1 MPYQKFKEYLS
12 STQLVTEEDCAF
24 FEPYLKPKSYKAKD
38 IFVKEGSISREIG
51 FITKGAFRTYYI
63 LNGKEVNTCFFFEN
77 DFVVD
82 YDSML
87 ANTPSKYYIEALED
101 SEVLLFSADVLR
113 DAYNK
118 SHNWERF
125 GRLMA
130 EQTYRMS
137 TERVESFLFMNG
149 EERYL
154 KLQETCPILFERVPL
169 YHIASY
175 LGIERETLS
184 RLRRKI
190 AQG

>member
-1 MPYQKFKEYLS
+1 MPYQKFKDYLS

-87 ANTPSKYYIEALED
+87 ADTPSKYYIEAIED
-101 SEVLLFSADVLR
+101 SEVLLFGADVLR

-154 KLQETCPILFERVPL
+154 KLQETNPVLFERVPL

>member
-1 MPYQKFKEYLS
+1 MPYQKFKDYLS

-24 FEPYLKPKSYKAKD
+24 FEPYLKPKSYKAKG

-51 FITKGAFRTYYI
+51 FITQGAFRTYYI

-87 ANTPSKYYIEALED
+87 ADTPSKYYIEAIED
-101 SEVLLFSADVLR
+101 SEVLLFGADVLR

-154 KLQETCPILFERVPL
+154 KLQETYPTLFERVPL

>member
-1 MPYQKFKEYLS
+1 MPYQQFKEYLR
-12 STQLVTEEDCAF
+12 STHLVTEDDCAF
-24 FEPYLKPKSYKAKD
+24 FEPHLKTRQLKAKD
-38 IFVKEGSISREIG
+38 LFVSEGNICREIG

-63 LNGKEVNTCFFFEN
+63 VNGKEVNTCFFFEN

-82 YDSML
+82 YDSFL
-87 ANTPSKYYIEALED
+87 AEKPGKYFIEALED
-101 SEVLLFSADVLR
+101 AEILVFTADVLR
-113 DAYNK
+113 EAYNK
-118 SHNWERF
+118 SHNWVRF

-130 EQTYRMS
+130 EQTYRIS
-137 TERVESFLFMNG
+137 TERVESFLFMTG

-154 KLQETCPILFERVPL
+154 KLQETQPILFERLPL

-175 LGIERETLS
+175 LGVERETLS

>member
-1 MPYQKFKEYLS
+1 MPYQKFKDYLS
-12 STQLVTEEDCAF
+12 STQLVTEQDCAF
-24 FEPYLKPKSYKAKD
+24 FEPYLKPKSYKVKD

-87 ANTPSKYYIEALED
+87 ADAPSKYYIEAIED
-101 SEVLLFSADVLR
+101 SEVLLFGADVLR

-154 KLQETCPILFERVPL
+154 KLQESNPILFERVPL